1 MPDSTKIIKVIGAKE
16 NNLKN
21 ISVSIPKNKLVVI
34 TGVSGSGKSS
44 LAFDTI
50 FAEGQRRYLESL
62 STYSRQFLGGNKK
75 PNVDAIEGMSPTI
88 AISQK
93 STSKNPRS
101 TVGTVTEIYD
111 FLRILFA
118 RIGEPFCPNGH
129 GKIKTLTIQ
138 QISNQVDTLFK
149 ENDKIQILSVYVRKQ
164 KGTFTKEL
172 DKLRKNGFLRVRIDD
187 KIYSLDEEINLEKNK
202 FHNIDI
208 VIDRIIGHHDNE
220 TKSRINDSIETG
232 LKYGNKKII
241 VVINDQE
248 HIFSETH
255 SCDICGFSIPEMEPR
270 LFSFNSPIGACPVC
284 KGLGVTFEPDE
295 NKMVPNPE
303 LSITE
308 GGIEYYKNTVGTKN
322 IEWQQFESMLK
333 HYKIPLD
340 KPIKEL
346 SRKQLNY
353 IFYGSDEPIKFNIT
367 SDSGIKRQGSNYYEG
382 ILNHVKRLYFDTKSE
397 LLRSFY
403 GKFMVEKKCK
413 ACNGKRLS
421 KEALSIKINNKNIIE
436 LTDMPINTLLD
447 YFLDLKLTEYQKS
460 IANLIISE
468 IINRLLFLKNVG
480 LDYIT
485 LSRSA
490 STLSGGEAQRIRLAT
505 QIGSVLTGIIY
516 VLDEPSIGLHQKDN
530 SRLIDALKKMRD
542 LGNTII
548 VVEHDEE
555 TMRAADYLIDIG
567 PEAGE
572 NGGKLVGCGSIQDII
587 NCKNSI
593 TGQYLSHKKFIPIPK
608 ARRSGNGKTI
618 TIKGASANNLKNID
632 VTFPLGKFICVTGVS
647 GSGKSTLVLDTLL
660 ANLQKHLF
668 NPFVETGKI
677 KSISGISNVDKLI
690 IVNQD
695 PIGKTPRSNPA
706 TYIGVFD
713 EIRELFASTQ
723 DARAKGYKKGRFSF
737 NVPGGRCEKCQG
749 DGVIRI
755 DMQFLPAVYVKCD
768 ECNGKK
774 YNDETLSVKY
784 KGKSI
789 YDVLQMS
796 VNEAV
801 DFFKNIPSIHHK
813 ITLLQ
818 DVGLGYLNLGTSST
832 NLSGGEAQRIKL
844 AKFLQKNSTKDT
856 ILVLDEPTTGLHVD
870 DIAKLLNVLNRIV
883 DNGSTLIVIEH
894 NLDFIKCADYI
905 IDLGP
910 DGGNNGGK
918 VIATGSP
925 EQIIKYKDVSYTAKY
940 LYEIFKNN

>member
-1 MPDSTKIIKVIGAKE
+1 MLDSTKIIKVIGAKE

-308 GGIEYYKNTVGTKN
+308 GGIEYYKNTVCTKN

-593 TGQYLSHKKFIPIPK
+593 TGQYLSHKKFILIPK

-618 TIKGASANNLKNID
+618 TINGASANNLKNID

-774 YNDETLSVKY
+774 YNNETLSVKY

>member
-322 IEWQQFESMLK
+322 IE
-333 HYKIPLD
+333 
-340 KPIKEL
+340 
-346 SRKQLNY
+346 
-353 IFYGSDEPIKFNIT
+353 
-367 SDSGIKRQGSNYYEG
+367 
-382 ILNHVKRLYFDTKSE
+382 
-397 LLRSFY
+397 
-403 GKFMVEKKCK
+403 
-413 ACNGKRLS
+413 
-421 KEALSIKINNKNIIE
+421 
-436 LTDMPINTLLD
+436 
-447 YFLDLKLTEYQKS
+447 
-460 IANLIISE
+460 
-468 IINRLLFLKNVG
+468 
-480 LDYIT
+480 
-485 LSRSA
+485 
-490 STLSGGEAQRIRLAT
+490 
-505 QIGSVLTGIIY
+505 
-516 VLDEPSIGLHQKDN
+516 
-530 SRLIDALKKMRD
+530 
-542 LGNTII
+542 
-548 VVEHDEE
+548 
-555 TMRAADYLIDIG
+555 
-567 PEAGE
+567 
-572 NGGKLVGCGSIQDII
+572 
-587 NCKNSI
+587 
-593 TGQYLSHKKFIPIPK
+593 
-608 ARRSGNGKTI
+608 
-618 TIKGASANNLKNID
+618 
-632 VTFPLGKFICVTGVS
+632 
-647 GSGKSTLVLDTLL
+647 
-660 ANLQKHLF
+660 
-668 NPFVETGKI
+668 
-677 KSISGISNVDKLI
+677 
-690 IVNQD
+690 
-695 PIGKTPRSNPA
+695 
-706 TYIGVFD
+706 
-713 EIRELFASTQ
+713 
-723 DARAKGYKKGRFSF
+723 
-737 NVPGGRCEKCQG
+737 
-749 DGVIRI
+749 
-755 DMQFLPAVYVKCD
+755 
-768 ECNGKK
+768 
-774 YNDETLSVKY
+774 
-784 KGKSI
+784 
-789 YDVLQMS
+789 
-796 VNEAV
+796 
-801 DFFKNIPSIHHK
+801 
-813 ITLLQ
+813 
-818 DVGLGYLNLGTSST
+818 
-832 NLSGGEAQRIKL
+832 
-844 AKFLQKNSTKDT
+844 
-856 ILVLDEPTTGLHVD
+856 
-870 DIAKLLNVLNRIV
+870 
-883 DNGSTLIVIEH
+883 
-894 NLDFIKCADYI
+894 
-905 IDLGP
+905 
-910 DGGNNGGK
+910 
-918 VIATGSP
+918 
-925 EQIIKYKDVSYTAKY
+925 
-940 LYEIFKNN
+940 

>member
-1 MPDSTKIIKVIGAKE
+1 
-16 NNLKN
+16 
-21 ISVSIPKNKLVVI
+21 
-34 TGVSGSGKSS
+34 
-44 LAFDTI
+44 
-50 FAEGQRRYLESL
+50 
-62 STYSRQFLGGNKK
+62 
-75 PNVDAIEGMSPTI
+75 
-88 AISQK
+88 
-93 STSKNPRS
+93 
-101 TVGTVTEIYD
+101 
-111 FLRILFA
+111 
-118 RIGEPFCPNGH
+118 
-129 GKIKTLTIQ
+129 
-138 QISNQVDTLFK
+138 
-149 ENDKIQILSVYVRKQ
+149 
-164 KGTFTKEL
+164 
-172 DKLRKNGFLRVRIDD
+172 
-187 KIYSLDEEINLEKNK
+187 
-202 FHNIDI
+202 
-208 VIDRIIGHHDNE
+208 
-220 TKSRINDSIETG
+220 
-232 LKYGNKKII
+232 
-241 VVINDQE
+241 
-248 HIFSETH
+248 
-255 SCDICGFSIPEMEPR
+255 
-270 LFSFNSPIGACPVC
+270 
-284 KGLGVTFEPDE
+284 
-295 NKMVPNPE
+295 
-303 LSITE
+303 
-308 GGIEYYKNTVGTKN
+308 
-322 IEWQQFESMLK
+322 MLK

>member
-93 STSKNPRS
+93 KTTKNPRS

-149 ENDKIQILSVYVRKQ
+149 ENDRIQILSVYVRKQ

-737 NVPGGRCEKCQG
+737 NIPGGRCEKCQG

-774 YNDETLSVKY
+774 YNNETLSVKY

>member
-1 MPDSTKIIKVIGAKE
+1 MSDSTKIIKVIGAKE

-21 ISVSIPKNKLVVI
+21 INVSIPKNKLVVI

-149 ENDKIQILSVYVRKQ
+149 ENDRIQILSVYVRKQ
-164 KGTFTKEL
+164 KGTFAKEL

-490 STLSGGEAQRIRLAT
+490 STLSGGESQRIRLAT